1 MGSLEDEVRREIVE
15 EGMRKR
21 AGKRYFNVSDHPA
34 LSEFQELLRKH
45 KVPPVRFYKNIRSG
59 TSMFGLG
66 YPFTVYSAESEGW
79 LIQKPRY
86 NGPGDTC
93 FAFATTGEVYIG
105 AMLEQCLKPPHFERA
120 RGISSDDTIAL
131 YGHDDNLR
139 FLRFVSLAK
148 ARRCTFGDRSDLR
161 ELERD
166 YLRPALR
173 QVLEHRVTK
182 GIFILSSY

>member
-1 MGSLEDEVRREIVE
+1 MGSLEDEVRREIAE
-15 EGMRKR
+15 EDMRRR
-21 AGKRYFNVSDHPA
+21 AQVKYFNVSDHPA
-34 LSEFQELLRKH
+34 LSEFKELLIKY
-45 KVPPVRFYKNIRSG
+45 KVPPVGFYKDIRSG

-66 YPFTVYSAESEGW
+66 SPFTVYSAESEGW
-79 LIQKPRY
+79 LIESHKPDCD
-86 NGPGDTC
+86 GPATRC
-93 FAFATTGEVYIG
+93 FAFATTGEVYID
-105 AMLEQCLKPPHFERA
+105 ARLEPNSPPYK
-120 RGISSDDTIAL
+120 RGISSDDTIAD
-131 YGHDDNLR
+131 YGH
-139 FLRFVSLAK
+139 LRFVSLAK

>member
-1 MGSLEDEVRREIVE
+1 MGSLEDEVRREIEE

-21 AGKRYFNVSDHPA
+21 AQGRYFNVSDHPA
-34 LSEFQELLRKH
+34 LSEFKELLRKY

-59 TSMFGLG
+59 NSMFGLG
-66 YPFTVYSAESEGW
+66 GPFTVYSAESEGW
-79 LIQKPRY
+79 LIEKPDD
-86 NGPGDTC
+86 GPTAMTTC
-93 FAFATTGEVYIG
+93 FAFTTTGEVYLG
-105 AMLEQCLKPPHFERA
+105 AKLEWCNDPRTFEKA
-120 RGISSDDTIAL
+120 RGISSDDTIAV
-131 YGHDDNLR
+131 YGH
-139 FLRFVSLAK
+139 LRFVSLAK

>member
-21 AGKRYFNVSDHPA
+21 AQERYFNVSDHPA

-45 KVPPVRFYKNIRSG
+45 KVPPVRFYKSIRSG

-79 LIQKPRY
+79 LIEKTDYRSF
-86 NGPGDTC
+86 NAC
-93 FAFATTGEVYIG
+93 FAFTTTGEVYIDAELG
-105 AMLEQCLKPPHFERA
+105 WHSPHYT
-120 RGISSDDTIAL
+120 RGISSDDTIDVR
-131 YGHDDNLR
+131 GHLS
-139 FLRFVSLAK
+139 FVSLDK
-148 ARRCTFGDRSDLR
+148 ADRCYFGDIRLS

-173 QVLEHRVTK
+173 QVLEHEVTK
-182 GIFILSSY
+182 GIFILSPY

>member
-21 AGKRYFNVSDHPA
+21 AGERYFNVSDHPA
-34 LSEFQELLRKH
+34 LSEFKELLRKY

-79 LIQKPRY
+79 LIQKLELHCDGYSFR
-86 NGPGDTC
+86 C
-93 FAFATTGEVYIG
+93 FAFTTTGEVYIDAELG
-105 AMLEQCLKPPHFERA
+105 WHSPHYT
-120 RGISSDDTIAL
+120 RGISSDDTIAVR
-131 YGHDDNLR
+131 GD
-139 FLRFVSLAK
+139 LRFVSLAK

>member
-1 MGSLEDEVRREIVE
+1 MGSLEDEVRREIE
-15 EGMRKR
+15 EDMRQR
-21 AGKRYFNVSDHPA
+21 AQVRYLNVSDHPA
-34 LSEFQELLRKH
+34 LSEFKELLRKY

-66 YPFTVYSAESEGW
+66 HPFTVFSAESEGW
-79 LIQKPRY
+79 LIQNSDYDVRLP
-86 NGPGDTC
+86 TC

-105 AMLEQCLKPPHFERA
+105 AILECCNNTYDSTKA
-120 RGISSDDTIAL
+120 RGISLDDTITVL
-131 YGHDDNLR
+131 GKND
-139 FLRFVSLAK
+139 LRFVSLAN
-148 ARRCTFGDRSDLR
+148 ASRCTFADRSSLSG
-161 ELERD
+161 LERD

>member
-1 MGSLEDEVRREIVE
+1 MGSLEDEVRREIAE
-15 EGMRKR
+15 EDMRRR
-21 AGKRYFNVSDHPA
+21 AQVKYFNVSDHPA
-34 LSEFQELLRKH
+34 LSEFQELLRKY

-66 YPFTVYSAESEGW
+66 HPFTVYSAESEGW
-79 LIQKPRY
+79 LIQKLELHCDGYSFR
-86 NGPGDTC
+86 C
-93 FAFATTGEVYIG
+93 FAFTTTGEVYID
-105 AMLEQCLKPPHFERA
+105 AKLERCNSSFPYFEKA
-120 RGISSDDTIAL
+120 RGISSDDTIAVD
-131 YGHDDNLR
+131 GDDD
-139 FLRFVSLAK
+139 LRFVSLAK

>member
-21 AGKRYFNVSDHPA
+21 AQERYFNVSDHPA

-79 LIQKPRY
+79 LIQNSDYDVRLP
-86 NGPGDTC
+86 TC
-93 FAFATTGEVYIG
+93 FAFTTTGEVYID
-105 AMLEQCLKPPHFERA
+105 AILEYCIRPHTHVEA
-120 RGISSDDTIAL
+120 RGISSDDTIAVL
-131 YGHDDNLR
+131 GKND
-139 FLRFVSLAK
+139 LRFVSLAN
-148 ARRCTFGDRSDLR
+148 ASRCTFGDRHRSILR

-182 GIFILSSY
+182 GIFVLPSY

>member
-15 EGMRKR
+15 AGMRRR
-21 AGKRYFNVSDHPA
+21 AQVSYFNVSDHPA
-34 LSEFQELLRKH
+34 LSEFKELLRKY

-66 YPFTVYSAESEGW
+66 PPFTVYSPESEGL
-79 LIQKPRY
+79 LIESHKPHCD
-86 NGPGDTC
+86 GPATTC
-93 FAFATTGEVYIG
+93 FAFTTTGEVYIG
-105 AMLEQCLKPPHFERA
+105 AILEQCINWYGVAQA
-120 RGISSDDTIAL
+120 RGISSDDTIAVH
-131 YGHDDNLR
+131 GDDD
-139 FLRFVSLAK
+139 LRFVSLAR
-148 ARRCTFGDRSDLR
+148 ARRCYFGDSRLS

-182 GIFILSSY
+182 GIIILP